1 MRNASSAVDVKP
13 HHPKLQHVLG
23 WYSICFGLL
32 VHEIGMIMIM
42 FPHCFQWFI
51 ISPQRNGHLGSYLH
65 VQTDHDRPSI
75 FYHFL
80 RFKSQCE
87 TWIQD
92 LELIDGRKFVV
103 RFFFWASRSVI
114 FLSRTQV
121 SVLRWMIYWTWLEDY
136 GSKLEYIQTPVSHEE
151 NNRMCTIL
159 DMAND
164 F

>member
-65 VQTDHDRPSI
+65 VQTDHDRPRCMM
-75 FYHFL
+75 HFL
-80 RFKSQCE
+80 SFSQVQIPMWNLDSGLGIDWWPKVCGALLFLGLSVCDFSVQDTSERTEMNDILNVARGLWLKIGIYSNPRF
-87 TWIQD
+87 TW
-92 LELIDGRKFVV
+92 RK
-103 RFFFWASRSVI
+103 
-114 FLSRTQV
+114 Q
-121 SVLRWMIYWTWLEDY
+121 
-136 GSKLEYIQTPVSHEE
+136 
-151 NNRMCTIL
+151 
-159 DMAND
+159 
-164 F
+164 